1 MKKGVVI
8 GIIVG
13 LVVIVL
19 GFFLFNPNGLFKTS
33 EDSSESTG
41 FQEGVE
47 EEPVEEDIQE
57 EVIEEDKTQVFWEY
71 DDGWSSQGDPP
82 ACPDP
87 LILKSPVDVSL
98 ATSILYPG
106 QIRGGAFNPH
116 GGFRFDNS
124 KKEDIIVRAPL
135 DGYIREGSRYLQD
148 GEVQY
153 LFDFVN
159 PCGIWYRFD
168 HLYKLS
174 PKLAAIAETFP
185 EPVEGDS
192 RTTGVQDAEVV
203 EGEII
208 GEQVGVE
215 GNVFLDFGVYD
226 LRQKNDASKGCMLL
240 KGRPCKGRQFSRG
253 IRRTS
258 AKFRGNPRS
267 SWGGGG
273 LEKMGGFW

>member
-1 MKKGVVI
+1 MKNNLI
-8 GIIVG
+8 FGI
-13 LVVIVL
+13 VIVL
-19 GFFLFNPNGLFKTS
+19 VLVIGGLFVINNSDFFKTY
-33 EDSSESTG
+33 EDSSNSDSIV
-41 FQEGVE
+41 QENIGE
-47 EEPVEEDIQE
+47 EIPV

-226 LRQKNDASKGCMLL
+226 LRQKNDASKDPSWNPDYSLSQDSYAVCWLDLL
-240 KGRPCKGRQFSRG
+240 PIEDSIIVKALSGADG
-253 IRRTS
+253 
-258 AKFRGNPRS
+258 
-267 SWGGGG
+267 
-273 LEKMGGFW
+273 EMGKQSDYC

>member
-1 MKKGVVI
+1 MKKGLI
-8 GIIVG
+8 GIIIIIILIAAG
-13 LVVIVL
+13 I
-19 GFFLFNPNGLFKTS
+19 FLFNNSRNKNTS
-33 EDSSESTG
+33 NDDTFNIVGDSEQKIPLG
-41 FQEGVE
+41 HE
-47 EEPVEEDIQE
+47 EIVKEETKI
-57 EVIEEDKTQVFWEY
+57 QVFWEY
-71 DDGWSSQGDPP
+71 DNGWSSQGNPP
-82 ACPDP
+82 KCPDP

-106 QIRGGAFNPH
+106 QIRGGSYNPH

-135 DGYIREGSRYLQD
+135 DGYIRQGSRYLQD

-153 LFDFVN
+153 LFDFIN
-159 PCGIWYRFD
+159 SCGIWYRFD

-185 EPVEGDS
+185 EPVEDDS
-192 RTTGVQDAEVV
+192 RTTGVQNAEVV

-226 LRQKNDASKGCMLL
+226 LRQKNDASKDPSWNPDYSISQASYAICWLDLL
-240 KGRPCKGRQFSRG
+240 
-253 IRRTS
+253 
-258 AKFRGNPRS
+258 S
-267 SWGGGG
+267 SKDSTIVKQLPGADSTNG
-273 LEKMGGFW
+273 KKSDYC

>member
-1 MKKGVVI
+1 M
-8 GIIVG
+8 
-13 LVVIVL
+13 
-19 GFFLFNPNGLFKTS
+19 FNNSNLFKTY
-33 EDSSESTG
+33 EDSGESTG
-41 FQEGVE
+41 FQESTR
-47 EEPVEEDIQE
+47 EDI
-57 EVIEEDKTQVFWEY
+57 IEEDDSRPISRVSWRY
-71 DDGWSSQGDPP
+71 DGNEWSSQGNPP
-82 ACPDP
+82 TCPDP
-87 LILKSPVDVSL
+87 LVLKSPVDVSL

-124 KKEDIIVRAPL
+124 KKEDVIVRAPL
-135 DGYIREGSRYLQD
+135 DGYISEGSRYLQD

-153 LFDFVN
+153 LFDFIN

-185 EPVEGDS
+185 EPIEGDS
-192 RTTGVQDAEVV
+192 KTTGVQDAEVV

-226 LRQKNDASKGCMLL
+226 LRQKNDASKDPSWNPGYSVSQDSYGVCWLDLL
-240 KGRPCKGRQFSRG
+240 SSGD
-253 IRRTS
+253 S
-258 AKFRGNPRS
+258 AIVKQLP
-267 SWGGGG
+267 GGDSING
-273 LEKMGGFW
+273 KQSDYC

>member
-1 MKKGVVI
+1 MNKIFILI
-8 GIIVG
+8 GLAI
-13 LVVIVL
+13 LVVLAGCVPEEIVE
-19 GFFLFNPNGLFKTS
+19 TI
-33 EDSSESTG
+33 EDEPI
-41 FQEGVE
+41 E
-47 EEPVEEDIQE
+47 EEQVEVEVAE
-57 EVIEEDKTQVFWEY
+57 EKIEESKNQVSWRY
-71 DDGWSSQGDPP
+71 DNGWISQGDPP

-135 DGYIREGSRYLQD
+135 DGYISEGSRYLQN
-148 GEVQY
+148 GKVQY
-153 LFDFVN
+153 LFDFIN
-159 PCGIWYRFD
+159 PCGILYRFD

-192 RTTGVQDAEVV
+192 STTGVQDAEVV

-215 GNVFLDFGVYD
+215 GNFFLDFGVYD
-226 LRQKNDASKGCMLL
+226 LRQKNDASKD
-240 KGRPCKGRQFSRG
+240 PS
-253 IRRTS
+253 
-258 AKFRGNPRS
+258 
-267 SWGGGG
+267 
-273 LEKMGGFW
+273 